1 MEIIKDAYAEEL
13 IEVTCPHCGSILRCT
28 KEEKENHP
36 CIVCGGDLSEQEYGD
51 KRELL
56 TCDHCKHVF
65 YGIPEEI
72 GEYGLYYTYCPECS
86 EKVFF
91 DYGIDVTTENLE
103 LKHFSSFSDGVKI
116 NFKDIKAWIARGVN
130 YLKNNPNE
138 YFYYTAAGNSFV
150 LVQRDDDDFYVMYTD
165 DYKDIHV
172 KE

>member
-28 KEEKENHP
+28 QDEKESCP
-36 CIVCGGDLSEQEYGD
+36 CIICGGDLNEQEYGD

-56 TCDHCKHVF
+56 TCDHCEHVF

-72 GEYGLYYTYCPECS
+72 GEYGLYYTHCPECS

-91 DYGIDVTTENLE
+91 DYGIEVTTENLE
-103 LKHFSSFSDGVKI
+103 LKHFSSFSDGIKI
-116 NFKDIKAWIARGVN
+116 NFRKIKNWISQGIS
-130 YLKNNPNE
+130 YLKKEPDE
-138 YFYYTAAGNSFV
+138 KFWHALSGDSAVFIIKEDDKYCVIYTN
-150 LVQRDDDDFYVMYTD
+150 
-165 DYKDIHV
+165 DYKDVYI